1 MLLSNKLIFVITF
14 FTERD
19 RIEKEMVSMEMRR
32 VVVTGVGAVTP
43 LGTDV
48 ETTWK
53 NIIEGKSGV
62 GPMTRVN
69 ADEYPAKVAAQI
81 NDFNPELF
89 MERKDARKM
98 DRFTQYAVASALMA
112 VKDANLTI
120 NEENAERVGVWIG
133 SGIGGMETF
142 EQQYEIFMNR
152 GYRRVSPFFVPM
164 LIPDMAAGQVSIT
177 LGAKGFNSCTVTACA
192 TGTNSIGDAFKVI
205 QRGDADAMITGGA
218 EAPITKMSVAG
229 FCANTALSTNPDPLT
244 ASRPFDKNRDGF
256 VIGEGAGIIVLEEL
270 ESALARGAKIYG
282 EIVGYG
288 ATGDAYHITAPAPG
302 GEGGARAMKMALKDA
317 GMRPEDIDYIN
328 AHGTS
333 TEYNDKYET
342 LAVKSVFG
350 EHAYKLAM
358 SSTKSM
364 TGHLLGAA
372 GGVEAIFSV
381 LAMTDSILPPTIN
394 YETPDPECDL
404 DYVVNHARPQE
415 IQSVMSNSLG
425 FGGHNA
431 TIIFKKY
438 V

>member
-1 MLLSNKLIFVITF
+1 M
-14 FTERD
+14 
-19 RIEKEMVSMEMRR
+19 EKRR

-43 LGTDV
+43 LGNDV

-53 NIIEGKSGV
+53 GIVEGKSGI
-62 GPMTRVN
+62 GPLTRVN
-69 ADEYPAKVAAQI
+69 ADEYPAKVAAELK
-81 NDFNPELF
+81 DFNPEVF
-89 MERKDARKM
+89 MDKKDARKM

-120 NEENAERVGVWIG
+120 NEENSERVGVWIG

-142 EQQYEIFMNR
+142 EQQYETFQKR
-152 GYRRVSPFFVPM
+152 GYKRVSPFFVPM
-164 LIPDMAAGQVSIT
+164 LIPDMATGQVSIT
-177 LGAKGFNSCTVTACA
+177 LGARGFNSCTVTACA

-205 QRGDADAMITGGA
+205 QRGDADVMVTGGA

-229 FCANTALSTNPDPLT
+229 FCANTALSTNPDPNT

-256 VIGEGAGIIVLEEL
+256 VIGEGAGIIILEEL
-270 ESALARGAKIYG
+270 EHALARGANIYA

-302 GEGGARAMKMALKDA
+302 GEGGARAMKMAINDGGLQ
-317 GMRPEDIDYIN
+317 PQDIDYIN

-333 TEYNDKYET
+333 TEYNDKFET
-342 LAVKSVFG
+342 LAVKEVFG
-350 EHAYKLAM
+350 DYAYKLAM

-372 GGVEAIFSV
+372 GGVEAIFTL
-381 LAMTDSILPPTIN
+381 LAMRDSILPPTIN

-404 DYVVNHARPQE
+404 DYVVNKARSKE
-415 IQSVMSNSLG
+415 IKAAMSNSLG

-431 TIIFKKY
+431 TIVFKKY
-438 V
+438 E

>member
-1 MLLSNKLIFVITF
+1 M
-14 FTERD
+14 
-19 RIEKEMVSMEMRR
+19 EKRR
-32 VVVTGVGAVTP
+32 VVVTGIGAVTP
-43 LGTDV
+43 LGNDAD
-48 ETTWK
+48 TTW
-53 NIIEGKSGV
+53 IGILEGKSGI

-69 ADEYPAKVAAQI
+69 ADEYPAKVAAEVK
-81 NDFNPELF
+81 DFNPEVF
-89 MERKDARKM
+89 IEKKDARKM
-98 DRFTQYAVASALMA
+98 DRFTQFAVASALMA

-120 NEENAERVGVWIG
+120 NEDNSHRIGVWIG

-142 EQQYEIFMNR
+142 EQQFEIFQKR
-152 GYRRVSPFFVPM
+152 GYKRVSPFFVPM
-164 LIPDMAAGQVSIT
+164 LIPDMATGQVSIT
-177 LGAKGFNSCTVTACA
+177 LGARGFNSCTVTACA

-205 QRGDADAMITGGA
+205 QRGDADAMVTGGA

-229 FCANTALSTNPDPLT
+229 FCANTALSTNPDPQT

-256 VIGEGAGIIVLEEL
+256 VIGEGAGIVILEEL
-270 ESALARGAKIYG
+270 EHALARGAKIYA

-302 GEGGARAMKMALKDA
+302 GEGGARAMKMAINDA
-317 GMRPEDIDYIN
+317 GLKPEEIDYVN

-333 TEYNDKYET
+333 TEYNDKFET
-342 LAVKSVFG
+342 LAVKEVFG

-372 GGVEAIFSV
+372 GGVEAIFTV
-381 LAMTDSILPPTIN
+381 LSIRDSMLPPTIN

-404 DYVVNHARPQE
+404 DYVVKTARSKE
-415 IQSVMSNSLG
+415 VKAAMSNSLG

-431 TIIFKKY
+431 TIVFKKY
-438 V
+438 E